1 MPKHLERLNLGRVIS
16 GELRLSGGTI
26 KLEESWSS
34 KAYVEGE
41 KKVSNSGVHHFD
53 PLTAGTINLIL
64 KNIKGSIISTVI
76 EQNSFQVM
84 SSEIKT
90 QVLGDSTP
98 EADLEAVKNSSDY
111 QTAFKALQ
119 EMTAKY
125 RQALKDVEVKVKAL
139 DREEQGLKRMEA
151 DLRAEKKAWEEDKK
165 EAARALHRLKHSGG
179 TGGRS
184 IRVIGEEM
192 NSEDEEDE

>member
-1 MPKHLERLNLGRVIS
+1 MPKHLERLDLGRVIS
-16 GELRLSGGTI
+16 GELRLSGGTT

-34 KAYVEGE
+34 KAYAEGE

-53 PLTAGTINLIL
+53 ALTAGTINLIL
-64 KNIKGSIISTVI
+64 KNIKESITSTII

-90 QVLGDSTP
+90 QVLGNSTP

-125 RQALKDVEVKVKAL
+125 RQALKDVEAKVNAL

-151 DLRAEKKAWEEDKK
+151 DLRAEKKAWEEDRK
-165 EAARALHRLKHSGG
+165 EAAIALQRLKHSGG

-192 NSEDEEDE
+192 DLEDEEDE